1 MNYWITTH
9 WPPRVDDDGSHRHRK
24 RRWRTAKDGGWKF
37 HRMDE
42 ICVLAILGFRIGH
55 SINHFSRN
63 NIKPES

>member
-1 MNYWITTH
+1 
-9 WPPRVDDDGSHRHRK
+9 
-24 RRWRTAKDGGWKF
+24 
-37 HRMDE
+37 MDE